1 MRILTVG
8 DGRPKGKTLADILSV
23 KGFRAEAGRFA
34 TEALERTAEGRFDCV
49 PTDIKMPEV
58 DGVVLLRTIRA
69 TRPCLPLVFMTASPI
84 GAWSTKRWRK
94 ALQGPLSRLLT
105 SNSCSAFSPS

>member
-8 DGRPKGKTLADILSV
+8 DGRPKAKTLPDILDV

-49 PTDIKMPEV
+49 PTDIKMPEL
-58 DGVVLLRTIRA
+58 DGVVLLCSGPS
-69 TRPCLPLVFMTASPI
+69 RPS
-84 GAWSTKRWRK
+84 G
-94 ALQGPLSRLLT
+94 LSYPW
-105 SNSCSAFSPS
+105 CS

>member
-1 MRILTVG
+1 MQT
-8 DGRPKGKTLADILSV
+8 TAD
-23 KGFRAEAGRFA
+23 
-34 TEALERTAEGRFDCV
+34 GRFDGV
-49 PTDIKMPEV
+49 PTDIKMPDV

-69 TRPCLPLVFMTASPI
+69 TRPCLPVVFMTASPI

>member
-8 DGRPKGKTLADILSV
+8 DGRPKAKTLADILDV
-23 KGFRAEAGRFA
+23 KGFRAEARRFP

-58 DGVVLLRTIRA
+58 DGVGLFHSEPPEPRGLA
-69 TRPCLPLVFMTASPI
+69 CL
-84 GAWSTKRWRK
+84 WS
-94 ALQGPLSRLLT
+94 S
-105 SNSCSAFSPS
+105 

>member
-8 DGRPKGKTLADILSV
+8 DGRPKAKTLADILDV

-49 PTDIKMPEV
+49 PTDIKMPEL
-58 DGVVLLRTIRA
+58 DGVVLLCSGPS
-69 TRPCLPLVFMTASPI
+69 RPS
-84 GAWSTKRWRK
+84 G
-94 ALQGPLSRLLT
+94 LSYPW
-105 SNSCSAFSPS
+105 CS

>member
-8 DGRPKGKTLADILSV
+8 DRRPKAKTLADILDV

-49 PTDIKMPEV
+49 PTDIKMPEL
-58 DGVVLLRTIRA
+58 DGVGLLCSGPS
-69 TRPCLPLVFMTASPI
+69 RPSGLGYP
-84 GAWSTKRWRK
+84 W
-94 ALQGPLSRLLT
+94 
-105 SNSCSAFSPS
+105 CS